1 MATPMLDWL
10 RDAPLWA
17 AGAVLFVL
25 QMGAR
30 EAGAALQRRR
40 RAGRAEG
47 DEGLTQTGFVVSA
60 ILGLLALLIGFT
72 FSLALNRFEARQ
84 ALANQEAQALA
95 TVYDRLAVFGGG
107 LELAPAIEAHT
118 RRRWQEVMDKVPR
131 SDGSTAM
138 QDKEKLWAAAIA
150 VAKAEAAPALVPF
163 LLTPLGDSFDRAD
176 EAMLERNRRIDGGV
190 LSMLVVLAMA
200 SALTLGLTAPE
211 ARQRLISAMLFVLLT
226 MSLLSILDLDQPT
239 QGRSQLSDAAWQ
251 HALAGMTR
259 NQPAAP

>member
-1 MATPMLDWL
+1 MLDWL

-17 AGAVLFVL
+17 AGAVLLAL

-30 EAGAALQRRR
+30 EAGAAFQRRR
-40 RAGRAEG
+40 HAERVEG

-95 TVYDRLAVFGGG
+95 TVYDRLAVFAGGAQ
-107 LELAPAIEAHT
+107 LAPVIEAHT
-118 RRRWQEVMDKVPR
+118 RRRWREAMGEAPSPADN
-131 SDGSTAM
+131 TAM
-138 QDKEKLWAAAIA
+138 QGKERLWATAVA
-150 VAKAEAAPALVPF
+150 VAKAESVPALVPF

-190 LSMLVVLAMA
+190 LSMLVVLAIA

-251 HALAGMTR
+251 HALAGMT
-259 NQPAAP
+259 QDQAARP